1 MKRGALDHPT
11 PEGDK
16 EFACPKLE
24 RAPMPMGMESEADED
39 LGSAASGKMGPHAQR
54 VISWDR
60 AHKEK
65 GSA

>member
-11 PEGDK
+11 PHGDK

-24 RAPMPMGMESEADED
+24 KAPMPMGMESEADED
-39 LGSAASGKMGPHAQR
+39 LGSTSSGSMGPKHGRA
-54 VISWDR
+54 ITWDR